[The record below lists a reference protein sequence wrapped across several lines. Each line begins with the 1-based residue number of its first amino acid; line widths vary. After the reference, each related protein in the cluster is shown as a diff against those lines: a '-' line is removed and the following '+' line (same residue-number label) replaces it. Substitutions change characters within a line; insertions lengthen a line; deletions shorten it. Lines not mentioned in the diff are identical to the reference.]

1 MKTQDA
7 SKIKTPMEL
16 GSFIKTFR
24 ESQNMTQLDVA
35 GLANTG
41 NRLIVDIEK
50 GKPTVQIQMILK
62 IIDLLGLEIIIQ
74 RKGE

>member
-1 MKTQDA
+1 
-7 SKIKTPMEL
+7 MEL